1 MEHLALA
8 SGSPRRS
15 EILKQLGFSVAA
27 FPADIDE
34 SVYDHK
40 PVAERTTLLAAAKI
54 SAALPVIPADY
65 RLVLGAD
72 TLIELDGRALG
83 KAADAAEAKAMIA
96 SLSGRE
102 HLVHSGLA
110 LYDRQSDRTWT
121 ALSTSR
127 VSFATL
133 AENELAAYIASGEWQ
148 GAAGAYRIQGQ
159 AAFFISRIDGS
170 HSGIMGLPIHEFY
183 VILRRSGY
191 DFYRSKA

>member
-15 EILKQLGFSVAA
+15 ELLSQLGFTVAA
-27 FPADIDE
+27 FPSDIDE
-34 SVYDHK
+34 SVFDHK
-40 PVAERTTLLAAAKI
+40 AVADRTTLLAAAKI
-54 SAALPVIPADY
+54 SAALPTIPAHY

-72 TLIELDGRALG
+72 TLIELDGTALG
-83 KAADAAEAKAMIA
+83 KAADAAEAAAMMA
-96 SLSGRE
+96 ALAGCD

-127 VSFATL
+127 VSFAAMSQT
-133 AENELAAYIASGEWQ
+133 EIDAYIDCGEWQ
-148 GAAGAYRIQGQ
+148 GAAGAYRIQGR
-159 AAFFISRIDGS
+159 AALFIKSIEGS

-183 VILRRSGY
+183 VILSRSGY
-191 DFYRSKA
+191 DFYR